1 MTTQTE
7 KINLGI
13 VGVGK
18 WGKNYLK
25 LADKFNVNFKIGDRS
40 NENNWKNLKDIT
52 GVIIATPPDSHVE
65 IAKHFLEQDI
75 PVMIEKPLC
84 LSAQE
89 AESLSDYKTPILV
102 NHLHLFSPAFEEIT
116 KQCKL
121 GRITQIKS
129 VGTGD
134 GPHRD
139 YSSLYDYGS
148 HDLSM
153 GLFLSSEYLPKVE
166 EATENDGTYNVKLK
180 YSNYTH
186 YFKVSNNNKKKQRYL
201 TIIFI
206 DTDDA
211 KKHIIYSDVSEGKLF
226 IFGKTFDGLNKIST
240 LENSFSHFLNAV
252 KAKMGLNNYIM
263 DDRFGVDLSVK
274 MLKLI
279 KQIEEVCKT
288 KHEKK
293 QLDLLGWDLLV
304 QQPKLVLEDTSILKF
319 LK

>member
-25 LADKFNVNFKIGDRS
+25 LASQFNVNFKIGDRKS
-40 NENNWKNLKDIT
+40 WKSLKDIS
-52 GVIIATPPDSHVE
+52 GVIIATPPDSHIE
-65 IAKHFLEQDI
+65 IAKHFLEQNI

-84 LSAQE
+84 LSVEE
-89 AESLSDYKTPILV
+89 AELLSNYKSPILV

-121 GRITQIKS
+121 GKITQIKS

-153 GLFLSSEYLPKVE
+153 SLFLSNGVIPKINY
-166 EATENDGTYNVKLK
+166 ATESNGTYEIELQ
-180 YSNYTH
+180 YPNYTH
-186 YFKVSNNNKKKQRYL
+186 YFKVSNNNKIKQRYL
-201 TIIFI
+201 SIVV
-206 DTDDA
+206 DN
-211 KKHIIYSDVSEGKLF
+211 KKQMIYNDMNKDKLF
-226 IFGKTFDGLNKIST
+226 ISNDKIQLNEIST
-240 LENSFSHFLNAV
+240 LENSFKHFLKAV
-252 KAKMGLNNYIM
+252 TTGDT
-263 DDRFGVDLSVK
+263 DDRFGIDLSIN

-279 KQIEEVCKT
+279 KQIEEVC
-288 KHEKK
+288 EKK
-293 QLDLLGWDLLV
+293 Q
-304 QQPKLVLEDTSILKF
+304 
-319 LK
+319 